1 MTRVA
6 YVVAGGDQ
14 ELADDAVQAAWCVA
28 WRKLGSLHDPAR
40 LKPWLVS
47 VAANEARQLGRRQ
60 RRRAIVEID
69 VTTVDPAAA
78 DPADLAG
85 ALLSD
90 GGVEGQGFPDKLAA
104 LLREVYPE
112 LPQVTVEYRNLCV
125 VRMQAHELTA

>member
-1 MTRVA
+1 MWHCA
-6 YVVAGGDQ
+6 AGCHQ
-14 ELADDAVQAAWCVA
+14 HPPHCTAEQTPPPPPCPPCP
-28 WRKLGSLHDPAR
+28 SLPLPA
-40 LKPWLVS
+40 LPCSK
-47 VAANEARQLGRRQ
+47 
-60 RRRAIVEID
+60 D
-69 VTTVDPAAA
+69 K
-78 DPADLAG
+78 ADLAG

>member
-1 MTRVA
+1 MSNVA
-6 YVVAGGDQ
+6 
-14 ELADDAVQAAWCVA
+14 L
-28 WRKLGSLHDPAR
+28 
-40 LKPWLVS
+40 
-47 VAANEARQLGRRQ
+47 
-60 RRRAIVEID
+60 RRRLPSAPTALHSRAD
-69 VTTVDPAAA
+69 APAPTLPSLPLPALPCSK
-78 DPADLAG
+78 DKADLAG